1 MSIRWKMILIV
12 LAPIAIAVAI
22 VSVAVSVEM
31 KETAR
36 TMTLRSA
43 GESLTQISQYVEE
56 IINQARF
63 TSDFVANMQEVKDGQ
78 GKFTRYFEL
87 DKPSKP
93 AAMATEPEEILM
105 YRICNDLV
113 KSHPAFAYVYFGFE
127 DGGSTQNGVEV
138 INNDYDPRKRPW
150 YVKGKQAEAKTTVL
164 PAYITTMGVPNI
176 AVITKVEDNAG
187 KFAGVS
193 AVDISLG
200 GLTKLIQDI
209 RIGETGY
216 VMLIQGDGTVLSDP
230 RHEGNNFKKLGELK
244 EKAYQELAK
253 AESGILENL
262 EIGTDTFVA
271 TIYTSEKTGWKL
283 VALINESEIRNAAKD
298 TIRNIV
304 LMGVAVILVFG
315 VLGGIFATVGIVR
328 PIKLL
333 VCMTRSIAAG
343 KYDELPDESR
353 FTSELRLL
361 YLDMKSMVGELVKT
375 ISFADEKTREAE
387 DQAQQA
393 KSALAQAEEA
403 KHQAESAKR
412 EGMTHAAEELED
424 VVEQITFA
432 STRLSEQINSS
443 LKGSEEQRSRAGENA
458 TAMEQMSATVFEVA
472 KNASDS
478 AENAEQATKEALA
491 GSKIV
496 ERVVDSVNHLKVEAD
511 KLGTEMQELGNQA
524 VSIGNVLNVI
534 TDIAD
539 QTNLLA
545 LNAAIEAARAGEAG
559 RGFAVVADEVRKLAE
574 KTMSATKEVEGA
586 ILSIQ
591 DSSKASITSMEQTAR
606 VVQETTGLTDEAGAA
621 LRNILNLV
629 DSVADQVRSIASAAE
644 EQSAAS
650 EEINR
655 GTTEINNI
663 ADRSAQG
670 MEESSRIMDELSRLS
685 DKLNAVIAEL
695 KSA

>member
-1 MSIRWKMILIV
+1 MILIV

-262 EIGTDTFVA
+262 EIGKDTFVA

-315 VLGGIFATVGIVR
+315 VLGGLFATVGIVR

-333 VCMTRSIAAG
+333 VCMTRSIAVG

-478 AENAEQATKEALA
+478 AENAEQATKEAQA

-663 ADRSAQG
+663 ADRTAQG
-670 MEESSRIMDELSRLS
+670 MEESSRIMEELSRLS